1 MAENPLIKDQK
12 IVIIQRA
19 GNKMSVKVLGA
30 SKKELNVA
38 LKLFNRVLIG
48 MNVRLI
54 EILLIRW
61 VRLS

>member
-1 MAENPLIKDQK
+1 MAENPLIIDKK
-12 IVIIQRA
+12 IVIIERA
-19 GNKMSVKVLGA
+19 DSKMSVKVLGA

-54 EILLIRW
+54 EILLVRW
-61 VRLS
+61 VRLD